1 MGKFEDQDLDEKRL
15 RRRQR
20 RKRSQL
26 AAFIA
31 LAVFL
36 LLIIT
41 GVAFGVHFLKGMLRQ
56 NKAVQEAEE
65 AAAAQESS
73 QEIVIETPHEEEE
86 VQELSDEDILEEI
99 VDTCISEMPLEDK
112 VAGLFIVTPEQITG
126 VETAVKAGSGT
137 QDALEKYA
145 VGGISY
151 AAKNIKSEDQITDML
166 KATVSMSKYPIF
178 TMASEEG
185 NIQSAITSSID
196 TIGADEITDVASAE
210 QAGSKIGAVMYKYGF
225 NMDLAPGVVLSEDNH
240 FGADPG
246 EAGNRMTSFTIGLK
260 SQGVNCC
267 AYSFPVAA
275 DTDGETLAALTK
287 EDLEAGAYIPF
298 RNAIDGD
305 NLTAVLV
312 GNAVIPSIATDS
324 APASLSETMI
334 STELRGNLG
343 FNGIVISGPLNDK
356 AITDSYP
363 ADRIAIQALSAGADM
378 IYLCSDFEAAYNG
391 LLEAVKS
398 GDISENR
405 IDESLKRIYRIKY
418 ADRVNEITN

>member
-26 AAFIA
+26 MAAIT

-36 LLIIT
+36 LLIIS
-41 GVAFGVHFLKGMLRQ
+41 GAAFGIHYLKGIL
-56 NKAVQEAEE
+56 KDKKIVQEVQE
-65 AAAAQESS
+65 AAAAEQSS
-73 QEIVIETPHEEEE
+73 QEIVIETPQEEEE
-86 VQELSDEDILEEI
+86 VPELSEEDLLEEI

-137 QDALEKYA
+137 QDALAQYA

-178 TMASEEG
+178 TMVSEEG
-185 NIQSAITSSID
+185 KIQSAITSSID
-196 TIGADEITDVASAE
+196 TVGADEITDVASAE

-225 NMDLAPGVVLSEDNH
+225 NMNLAPTVVLSEDNH

-246 EAGNRMTSFTIGLK
+246 EAGNRMTSFIIGLK
-260 SQGVNCC
+260 SQGINSC
-267 AYSFPVAA
+267 ANSFPVSA
-275 DTDGETLAALTK
+275 DTDEETLSQLTK

-298 RNAIDGD
+298 KNAIEGD

-312 GNAVIPSIATDS
+312 GNAVLPNIATDS
-324 APASLSETMI
+324 SPASLSETMI
-334 STELRGNLG
+334 NTELRGNLG
-343 FNGIVISGPLNDK
+343 FNGIVISGPFNDK

-363 ADRIAIQALSAGADM
+363 ADRIAVQALSAGADM

-398 GDISENR
+398 GEISESR
-405 IDESLKRIYRIKY
+405 IDDSLKRIYRIKY
-418 ADRVNEITN
+418 ADRVDEITN

>member
-26 AAFIA
+26 MAAVT

-36 LLIIT
+36 LLIIGGT
-41 GVAFGVHFLKGMLRQ
+41 AFGVHYLKGILKEKKLVRET
-56 NKAVQEAEE
+56 QEV
-65 AAAAQESS
+65 AAAEESS
-73 QEIVIETPHEEEE
+73 QEIVIETPQEEEE
-86 VQELSDEDILEEI
+86 VPELSREDILEEI
-99 VDTCISEMPLEDK
+99 VDSCISEMPVEDK

-137 QDALEKYA
+137 QDALAKYA

-178 TMASEEG
+178 TMVAEEG
-185 NIQSAITSSID
+185 NIQSAITASID
-196 TIGADEITDVASAE
+196 SIGAEEITDVASAE

-225 NMDLAPGVVLSEDNH
+225 NMDLAPGVVLKEDNH

-246 EAGNRMTSFTIGLK
+246 EAANRMTSFTIGLK

-275 DTDGETLAALTK
+275 DTDSEILSKLTSD
-287 EDLEAGAYIPF
+287 ELEKGAYIPF
-298 RNAIDGD
+298 RNAIEGD

-312 GNAVIPSIATDS
+312 GNAVLPNIAADS
-324 APASLSETMI
+324 SPASLSETMI
-334 STELRGNLG
+334 NTELRGKLG
-343 FNGIVISGPLNDK
+343 FEGIVISGPFNDK

-363 ADRIAIQALSAGADM
+363 ADKIAVQALGAGADM
-378 IYLCSDFEAAYNG
+378 IYLCGDFEAAYNG

-398 GDISENR
+398 GEISESR
-405 IDESLKRIYRIKY
+405 IDDSLKRIYRIKY